1 MEFWCGVVQHGCGF
15 VMMPRGG
22 WGTGLRAGWAELGA
36 PIPLSLLGHPNPWH
50 GAECGCQPSATG
62 AVPTTRGW
70 GPWGIPPTR
79 GSPDL
84 LPSPSPWQG
93 PEGREPTQ
101 PWLGCHRGQLQLPR
115 TGASQCLALLPPD
128 SAHQQPGAPRYP
140 WHQRGASRVQG
151 AVDVGVGSP
160 REGAKPRQGAG
171 MLFGTRSAA
180 GCCWCIRVFAPGTR
194 PCPQLLV

>member
-1 MEFWCGVVQHGCGF
+1 MSAFCH
-15 VMMPRGG
+15 
-22 WGTGLRAGWAELGA
+22 WGSAHNSGLGA
-36 PIPLSLLGHPNPWH
+36 LGHPPH
-50 GAECGCQPSATG
+50 TGLSGSAPFSLPLAGTGGQGAHAALARMPPGAAPARISGGGRGGGVISASSQPCPVPAAPPAGQG
-62 AVPTTRGW
+62 AAGRF
-70 GPWGIPPTR
+70 
-79 GSPDL
+79 GS
-84 LPSPSPWQG
+84 
-93 PEGREPTQ
+93 Q
-101 PWLGCHRGQLQLPR
+101 PQLPR
-115 TGASQCLALLPPD
+115 TGASQCLALLSPD